1 MDITRKR
8 LKRFRIAPW
17 LVAAGL
23 AIATVGHAEGAG
35 AAVPNCGGQ
44 GAAPQPVPY
53 TCNLPGQEIA
63 GSSVSGVVNADGN
76 ALTVTYLLAAPR
88 ADDVPIRVVYHVGNS
103 GFGGPQSEASGVI
116 PAGAT
121 TATLVVVAPCQLGQV
136 DIKFFFTGNG
146 QAEGRVGGPTIENGT
161 GCTSD
166 TTTTTTTTTTP
177 IVTTTNA
184 TSGSTSPSS
193 VIPGSLGTLPATGND
208 SRRPLG
214 AAAVVLALG
223 VVAWYAARRRAV
235 D

>member
-1 MDITRKR
+1 MDITRRRRKSA
-8 LKRFRIAPW
+8 RIAPW

-23 AIATVGHAEGAG
+23 AIAIVGHAEGAG
-35 AAVPNCGGQ
+35 AVPNCGGQ

-53 TCNLPGQEIA
+53 TCNLPSQVIA

-88 ADDVPIRVVYHVGNS
+88 RMTCRS
-103 GFGGPQSEASGVI
+103 GSSTTSGTAASAGPSRRPQGSWRPGT
-116 PAGAT
+116 T
-121 TATLVVVAPCQLGQV
+121 TATLVVIAPCQLGQV
-136 DIKFFFTGNG
+136 DIKFFFIGNG

-161 GCTSD
+161 NCT
-166 TTTTTTTTTTP
+166 TPTTTP

-184 TSGSTSPSS
+184 TSVTTTPDTTSPASAL
-193 VIPGSLGTLPATGND
+193 PGMLGTLPATGND

>member
-1 MDITRKR
+1 
-8 LKRFRIAPW
+8 
-17 LVAAGL
+17 VAAGL
-23 AIATVGHAEGAG
+23 AIAIVGHAEGAG
-35 AAVPNCGGQ
+35 AVPNCGGQ

-53 TCNLPGQEIA
+53 TCNLPSQVIA

-88 ADDVPIRVVYHVGNS
+88 PDDVPIRVVYHVGNS
-103 GFGGPQSEASGVI
+103 GIGGPQSEASGVMA
-116 PAGAT
+116 AGTT
-121 TATLVVVAPCQLGQV
+121 TATLVVIAPCQLGQV

-161 GCTSD
+161 NCT
-166 TTTTTTTTTTP
+166 TPTTTP

-184 TSGSTSPSS
+184 TSVTTTPDTTSPASAL
-193 VIPGSLGTLPATGND
+193 PGTLGTLPATGND